1 METRFDIDRLKY
13 CLHIDKSG
21 NVWLDLR
28 GGTTKKGNA
37 YRSPSKDLFWDEPY
51 FEDVDLGIDALKV
64 LKKVKQILLAYV
76 FYTRPWRIRFVAST
90 NRKVGIYRWLAK
102 RLASQ
107 MLIYNL
113 VEYPVGEFNFY
124 RLHKLACNT

>member
-1 METRFDIDRLKY
+1 M
-13 CLHIDKSG
+13 
-21 NVWLDLR
+21 
-28 GGTTKKGNA
+28 GGTTKKGSA
-37 YRSPSKDLFWDEPY
+37 YRNPCKDLFWDEPY

-76 FYTRPWRIRFVAST
+76 FNTRPGRIGFAAST

-107 MLIYNL
+107 MLVYNL
-113 VEYPVGEFNFY
+113 VEYPAGEFNFY
-124 RLHKLACNT
+124 RLHKTACTT